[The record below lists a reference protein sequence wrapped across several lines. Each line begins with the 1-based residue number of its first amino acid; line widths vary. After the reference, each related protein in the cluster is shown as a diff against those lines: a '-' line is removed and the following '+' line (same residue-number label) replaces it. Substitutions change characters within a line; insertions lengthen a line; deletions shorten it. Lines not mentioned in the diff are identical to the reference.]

1 MQDDKST
8 FIAELEVGASYASL
22 MSATSLFFTGILIS
36 QYKSFN
42 ATIKVPLIYLIIS
55 TFSFIFAATIYSNAG
70 SELTLNRMRAVEK
83 YMIYAK
89 NVVELMGLYLFIL
102 AVPLVIGAVTQD
114 NFLRTAT
121 IIIAIVGFTIYSQ
134 SKFSILEKELR
145 PRAKRFL
152 STIVVLLA
160 LLLYYTQTKAVHH
173 SLVAY
178 SSVSLLLIVII
189 LVATALFSLRSKQY
203 KPIMVRPLRTSD
215 APSLTVILQK
225 NAKMVSGESHLH
237 KIAHVH
243 HTDSTA
249 EPISELAKDNDV
261 FVAVFDEKPV
271 GMVCLKDDIIST
283 ILIDPS
289 IRRRG
294 VGRTLVEYVEN
305 LMTERDVRVTQA
317 YATPLEKSFYMR
329 LGYEEVKGIEDADG
343 VTVSLM
349 KKGFTLT

>member
-1 MQDDKST
+1 MQEDKST

-36 QYKSFN
+36 QYKSFS

-89 NVVELMGLYLFIL
+89 NIVELMGLYLFIL

-114 NFLRTAT
+114 SFLRTST
-121 IIIAIVGFTIYSQ
+121 IVIAIVGFTFYSQ
-134 SKFSILEKELR
+134 SKFSILEKELS
-145 PRAKRFL
+145 PRYKRYL
-152 STIVVLLA
+152 STVVVLLA
-160 LLLYYTQTKAVHH
+160 LLLYYTQSRSLHH

-178 SSVSLLLIVII
+178 SSVSLALLVII
-189 LVATALFSLRSKQY
+189 VAATALFSLRSKQY
-203 KPIMVRPLRTSD
+203 KPVVVRPFKTGD
-215 APSLTVILQK
+215 TPSLTAILQR
-225 NAKMVSGESHLH
+225 NAKVKVEPHLPS
-237 KIAHVH
+237 ITQAR
-243 HTDSTA
+243 HTDTV
-249 EPISELAKDNDV
+249 PNVVSELARDNEI
-261 FVAVFDEKPV
+261 FVAEFDGKPV
-271 GMVCLKDDIIST
+271 GMVCLKVDT
-283 ILIDPS
+283 IASIVIDPA

-305 LMTERDVRVTQA
+305 RMTERDIRVTQV
-317 YATPLEKSFYMR
+317 YATPLEKSFYVR
-329 LGYEEVKGIEDADG
+329 LGYEQIKETKDADG
-343 VTVSLM
+343 DAVTLM